1 MALLQSFRDVA
12 TSSVHG
18 IFAHWEV
25 DLILDRIKSFLED
38 DEVLRYYSEDP
49 PQKDEPTV
57 AERTMTV
64 ESVESVERNIWG
76 IVVRTSSSIPS
87 TPRHGTSRRCLQ
99 VAGMFDSTMSPRNT
113 DDLIFDEIPVD
124 ENWTMTLVG
133 GRGTPYFGYRPDGL
147 A

>member
-38 DEVLRYYSEDP
+38 DEVLRYYSENP

-64 ESVESVERNIWG
+64 ESVESVERNMG
-76 IVVRTSSSIPS
+76 RTVVRTWSSIPS

-99 VAGMFDSTMSPRNT
+99 VAGMFDSTRSPRNT

-133 GRGTPYFGYRPDGL
+133 GRGTPNFGHRPDGL